1 MPMDTL
7 RRLSYESPTS
17 PTKVTLPHGT
27 DLTLTV
33 IGEEHLVPV
42 VLTDDAA
49 LLLARGA
56 DLHARGVRPTQK
68 GSLFATVSIPTGTRV
83 YVRGRR
89 ISNDDIGELLA
100 VAVHEALK
108 NALEPARLRL

>member
-1 MPMDTL
+1 MSTL

-17 PTKVTLPHGT
+17 PVKVTLPLGM
-27 DLTLTV
+27 DITLTV
-33 IGEEHLVPV
+33 IGEEHLAPV
-42 VLTDDAA
+42 VLTDDVA

-68 GSLFATVSIPTGTRV
+68 GSPFATISIPTGTRA
-83 YVRGRR
+83 YVRARR
-89 ISNDDIGELLA
+89 VSNASIGDLLSL
-100 VAVHEALK
+100 AVHEALK